1 MSFNFNE
8 FLSDNKITIRRQVTS
23 YKTLAAEYLNNN
35 NNAVVTYNKHN
46 AARGDKLG
54 IYSLNGDKLQ
64 YNEYNKNNAAVIIAA
79 LKNAN
84 ITITDIKTLVK

>member
-8 FLSDNKITIRRQVTS
+8 FLSSNNITIKRQVTS
-23 YKTLAAEYLNNN
+23 YKTLAAEYLKNNAA
-35 NNAVVTYNKHN
+35 AVVTYNKHN
-46 AARGDKLG
+46 STRGDKLG

-79 LKNAN
+79 LKNNN
-84 ITITDIKTLVK
+84 ITVTDIKTLLK